1 MKISIIIPVYKVENY
16 IADCLRS
23 VFAQTYEGEIECILV
38 DDCGCDNSMHI
49 AEQLIGQYNGG
60 IQFVILHHGYNRGL
74 SAARNTGMDAAHGDY
89 ICFLD
94 SDDEI
99 TPNCIKELTD
109 PLKNTQCDVVIGGI
123 KTIGDDHLQVFLKL
137 KLDNT
142 ELNENEIG
150 RSYLTRS
157 WNMMAQAKLYNIN
170 FLKREHLS
178 FKEGLIHEDELWSFQ
193 IACLAKKICIV
204 NSNVY
209 LYYVRCN
216 GITGNQTLFKKMM
229 VFKVIVHEMALFL
242 KNRRIKNRYM
252 YVFMHH
258 YLYTV
263 LKYFSNDY
271 NNFKDSY
278 SYMVS
283 VTRFPLIIR
292 LKSNGKS
299 IRLQIRDLHY
309 FMPRKIGVIWEY
321 YLLRMV
327 G

>member
-1 MKISIIIPVYKVENY
+1 MKISIIIPVYNVKDY
-16 IADCLRS
+16 IIKCLES
-23 VFAQTYEGEIECILV
+23 VSAQTYEDELECILV
-38 DDCGCDNSMHI
+38 DDCGSDDSMALVNSYLSKYEGRICYKTLRH
-49 AEQLIGQYNGG
+49 ER
-60 IQFVILHHGYNRGL
+60 NRGL
-74 SAARNTGMDAAHGDY
+74 SAARNTAMEEATGDY
-89 ICFLD
+89 VFFLD